1 MRGVFPVKNAAPGSF
16 RTKGAIVEVNLSGK
30 IALVTG
36 AGSGIGQ
43 ATAVELARSGARVI
57 VNYYQNQ
64 QGAEKTRQMIEELG
78 GSADMIGADVSRADQ
93 VTALMSQ
100 IQHLDILVNNAGG
113 LVKRSTVADMS
124 EALFDE
130 VMAINVKS
138 TFLCCRAALP
148 HMIGSGWGRIV
159 NMSSLAGQDGGGA
172 GASAYAASKAA
183 IIAFSKGLAKEVAKE
198 GITVNCVAPGL
209 IATAFH
215 DVHSTPEMRQ
225 ATVKAMPLAREGQP
239 LDVAKVILFL
249 ASDMASFITG
259 ETLSINGGSRMQ

>member
-1 MRGVFPVKNAAPGSF
+1 MRGIFPVKNAASGCF
-16 RTKGAIVEVNLSGK
+16 LTKGAILEVNLSGK

-43 ATAVELARSGARVI
+43 STAVELARCGAHTI
-57 VNYYQNQ
+57 VNYRHNQ
-64 QGAEKTRQMIEELG
+64 AGAEQTLQMINQAG
-78 GSADMIGADVSRADQ
+78 GSGQIIGADVAQADQ
-93 VTALMSQ
+93 VQALMSQ
-100 IQHLDILVNNAGG
+100 IQHLDILINNAGG
-113 LVKRSTVADMS
+113 LVKRSKIADMS

-130 VMAINVKS
+130 VMAINLKS

-148 HMIGSGWGRIV
+148 LMIGSGWGRIV
-159 NMSSLAGQDGGGA
+159 NMSSLAGQDGGGT
-172 GASAYAASKAA
+172 GSSAYAASKAA

-209 IATAFH
+209 INTAFH

-239 LDVAKVILFL
+239 IDVAKVIVFL